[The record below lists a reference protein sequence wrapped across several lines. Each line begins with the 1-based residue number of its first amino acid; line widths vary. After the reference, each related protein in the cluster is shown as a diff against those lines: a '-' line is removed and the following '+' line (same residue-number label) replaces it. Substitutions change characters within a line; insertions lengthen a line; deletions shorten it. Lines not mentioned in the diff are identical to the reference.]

1 MLKTPTLATGD
12 DMARIR
18 ALHAE
23 IAAGD
28 THIDERLTAY
38 QADCVAC
45 RIRPG
50 MHPSC
55 WLPRAAG
62 DLALLRVEL
71 KALTAK
77 LQ

>member
-1 MLKTPTLATGD
+1 MPQAHALTPSDNA
-12 DMARIR
+12 ARIL

-28 THIDERLTAY
+28 AHIEERLAAY
-38 QADCVAC
+38 RAECAAY
-45 RIRPG
+45 RISPG